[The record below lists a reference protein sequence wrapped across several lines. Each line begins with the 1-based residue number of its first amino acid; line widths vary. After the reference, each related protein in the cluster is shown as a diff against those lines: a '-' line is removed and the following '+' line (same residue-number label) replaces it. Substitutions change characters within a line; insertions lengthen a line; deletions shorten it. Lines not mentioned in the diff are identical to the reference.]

1 MKTNAIICPSCRTA
15 VHWDAP
21 IDPVVFGCAHCH
33 KVFDVNESGTYT
45 EQPAMPKQ
53 ISRVKPD
60 WFVPGA
66 KVHINDVKYTVIS
79 IYCNGVNWQEWDSEA
94 GWESGYGE
102 YLEWFLVSEN
112 GKREMWLEESDNDN
126 YLNINQEVKIEQD
139 HIAKINS
146 THDVPS
152 QVKEVGRYS
161 TIAFQGT
168 DDEPVDRS
176 FWNYKKIQGST
187 GPVSVEWQDNTPPE
201 TWRAYR
207 SNNQVRKLD
216 LDRGRERSPEDL
228 EHFQSQTKELGF
240 LRDIFL
246 GATLVMLGLMI
257 FSFIGSNREPVLK
270 HSWRFSQTQLGI
282 STPKHFGQFGQDTT
296 LTKQLPLSQ
305 PSKEQFNHEF
315 GTVRLQPG
323 TAYRFSAD
331 CAFDESNADAD
342 FTISMLKMPEGKPVN
357 AIGATFFSETGTDSD
372 GAWTEATLSDYFQF
386 TVEEEGEYLIEA
398 QLLPQDRTGIGQ
410 SGLLSV
416 SIRPV
421 MLSRYFIIFFL
432 AVTLCWLILQWRWE
446 YMAIQS
452 GSDASG
458 WFLRLFG
465 K

>member
-1 MKTNAIICPSCRTA
+1 MKTSEIICPSCQTA
-15 VHWDAP
+15 VHWDVP
-21 IDPVVFGCAHCH
+21 IEPVVFGCANCH
-33 KVFDVNESGTYT
+33 KIYDINDAGNFT
-45 EQPAMPKQ
+45 EQPSLPQK
-53 ISRVKPD
+53 IGRVKPD
-60 WFVPGA
+60 WFMPGA
-66 KVHINDVKYTVIS
+66 KVNINGINYTVIS
-79 IYCNGVNWQEWDSEA
+79 LYCNGVNWQEWDSEA

-112 GKREMWLEESDNDN
+112 DKREMWLEESDNDN
-126 YLNINQEVKIEQD
+126 YLNINQEIKIEQE
-139 HIAKINS
+139 HIEKINS

-161 TIAFQGT
+161 TIAFQGA
-168 DDEPVDRS
+168 DDDPIDRS
-176 FWNYKKIQGST
+176 SWNYKKIQSSV
-187 GPVSVEWQDNTPPE
+187 GPVSVEWQDNTPPA

-207 SNNQVRKLD
+207 SNNVIRKLE
-216 LDRGRERSPEDL
+216 LERGRERSPEEL
-228 EHFQSQTKELGF
+228 EHFQAKTKELGF
-240 LRDIFL
+240 LRDIFFY
-246 GATLVMLGLMI
+246 AAIVMLGLII
-257 FSFIGSNREPVLK
+257 FSFIGGSSAEIFK
-270 HSWRFSQTQLGI
+270 ESWRFSEAQPGTA
-282 STPKHFGQFGQDTT
+282 TARHFGQFGQDTT
-296 LTKQLPLSQ
+296 TSRLPVSQ
-305 PSKEQFNHEF
+305 PSAEQFTHEF

-323 TAYRFSAD
+323 TAYRFSVD

-342 FTISMLKMPEGKPVN
+342 FTLSVLKMPEGKPVN
-357 AIGATFFSETGTDSD
+357 GIGATFFSETGTDSE

-386 TVEEEGEYLIEA
+386 KVDEAGEYLIEA
-398 QLLPQDRTGIGQ
+398 QLLTQGQTGIGQ

-452 GSDASG
+452 GTDASG

>member
-1 MKTNAIICPSCRTA
+1 MKTSEIICPSCKNG
-15 VHWDAP
+15 VQWEVP
-21 IDPVVFGCAHCH
+21 IEPVIFGCTYCH
-33 KVFDVNESGTYT
+33 QIHSVDKVGNYNKENPF
-45 EQPAMPKQ
+45 
-53 ISRVKPD
+53 VKRITQVEPY

-66 KVHINDVKYTVIS
+66 QVRIKNIRYTVMS
-79 IYCNGVNWQEWDSEA
+79 LYCNGVDWQEWDMEN

-102 YLEWFLVSEN
+102 YLEWYLISDD
-112 GKREMWLEESDNDN
+112 GKELWLEESDNNN
-126 YLNINQEVKIEQD
+126 YLNINEEVQVTRDYIQQITTGK
-139 HIAKINS
+139 
-146 THDVPS
+146 PS
-152 QVKEVGRYS
+152 PSRGDERGSYRM
-161 TIAFQGT
+161 TGFRGT
-168 DDEPVDRS
+168 DDEPLDRS
-176 FWNYKKIQGST
+176 TWNYKIIRSSIGN
-187 GPVSVEWQDNTPPE
+187 VSVEWQENSPPE

-207 SNNQVRKLD
+207 PVDKFRKLE
-216 LDRGRERSPEDL
+216 LEKGREQPPE
-228 EHFQSQTKELGF
+228 EKAYQQAQVKELGF

-246 GATLVMLGLMI
+246 IAAMVMLGLI
-257 FSFIGSNREPVLK
+257 IISYISGNSDAILK
-270 HSWRFSQTQLGI
+270 ESWRFSQTQLGI

-296 LTKQLPLSQ
+296 LTNQLPASQ

-315 GTVRLQPG
+315 GSVRLQPG
-323 TAYRFSAD
+323 TAYRFSVD
-331 CAFDESNADAD
+331 CVFDESNADAD

-357 AIGATFFSETGTDSD
+357 AIGASFFSETGTDD
-372 GAWTEATLSDYFQF
+372 EGAWTEATLSDYFQF

-398 QLLPQDRTGIGQ
+398 QLLPQDGTGIGK

-458 WFLRLFG
+458 WFLRLMG